1 MNIEA
6 FDLIDTAHFGTL
18 QDFMK
23 KYKKED
29 INKQNKYG
37 YSCLHRAI
45 GGHHWD
51 TVNFL
56 LDEGIDINLKDKE
69 GNTALHYM
77 VDHMEFNYE
86 EGIKVIKRLLDMGAD
101 VNEPDKDGTTPLIS
115 ASYKT
120 KQPEGFERWK
130 LFLQYNPD
138 IYKEDNFGC
147 SCYSNAKDNCNPKTI
162 NNPKLWNYLVEN
174 GFIKDEESER

>member
-18 QDFMK
+18 QDFIK

-86 EGIKVIKRLLDMGAD
+86 EGMKVIKRLLDMGAE
-101 VNEPDKDGTTPLIS
+101 VNEPYKNGTTPLME
-115 ASYKT
+115 ATAKT
-120 KQPEGFERWK
+120 IQKEGFERWK

-138 IYKEDNFGC
+138 IYKEDADGY
-147 SCYSNAKDNCNPKTI
+147 SCYSMAKEYCDPKTC
-162 NNPKLWNYLVEN
+162 NFPKLWNYLVEN
-174 GFIKDEESER
+174 GFIKDGEAK

>member
-18 QDFMK
+18 QDFIK

-86 EGIKVIKRLLDMGAD
+86 EGLKVIKRLLDMGAE
-101 VNEPDKDGTTPLIS
+101 VNEPDKNGTTPLME
-115 ASYKT
+115 ATAKT
-120 KQPEGFERWK
+120 IQKEGFDRWK

-138 IYKEDNFGC
+138 IYKEDADGY
-147 SCYSNAKDNCNPKTI
+147 SCYSMAKEYCDPKTC
-162 NNPKLWNYLVEN
+162 NFPKLWNYLVEN
-174 GFIKDEESER
+174 GFIKDGEAK

>member
-1 MNIEA
+1 MNM
-6 FDLIDTAHFGTL
+6 IDTAKYGT
-18 QDFMK
+18 FEEFK
-23 KYKKED
+23 SVYNKKELNSHD
-29 INKQNKYG
+29 SYG
-37 YSCLHRAI
+37 YTCLHNAI
-45 GGHHWD
+45 GGHNWN

-56 LDEGIDINLKDKE
+56 LDEGIDVNLKDKK
-69 GNTALHYM
+69 GSTALLYM

-101 VNEPDKDGTTPLIS
+101 VNEPDKNGTTPLIS
-115 ASYKT
+115 ASFKA

-138 IYKEDNFGC
+138 IYKENKFGR
-147 SCYSNAKDNCNPKTI
+147 SCYSKAKDNCNPKTI

>member
-51 TVNFL
+51 TVKFL

-69 GNTALHYM
+69 GNTALRYM

-86 EGIKVIKRLLDMGAD
+86 EGMRVIKRLLDMGAD
-101 VNEPDKDGTTPLIS
+101 VNEPDKNGTTPLME
-115 ASYKT
+115 ATAKT
-120 KQPEGFERWK
+120 IQKEGFERWK

-138 IYKEDNFGC
+138 IYKEDADGY
-147 SCYSNAKDNCNPKTI
+147 SCYSMAKEYCDPKTC
-162 NNPKLWNYLVEN
+162 NFPKLWNYLVEN
-174 GFIKDEESER
+174 GFVKGEEAK

>member
-1 MNIEA
+1 MNFEVMDV
-6 FDLIDTAHFGTL
+6 FDAAEEGTL
-18 QDFMK
+18 DQFK
-23 KYKKED
+23 RKFKREELNSKS
-29 INKQNKYG
+29 KYG
-37 YSCLHRAI
+37 YSLLHMAI
-45 GGHHWD
+45 AGHHWD

-56 LDEGIDINLKDKE
+56 LDEGIDINLKDKN
-69 GNTALHYM
+69 GNTALLYM

-174 GFIKDEESER
+174 GFIKDGEAK

>member
-37 YSCLHRAI
+37 YSCLHRSI

-86 EGIKVIKRLLDMGAD
+86 EGMKVIKRLLDMGAD
-101 VNEPDKDGTTPLIS
+101 VNEPDKNGTTPLME
-115 ASYKT
+115 ATAKT
-120 KQPEGFERWK
+120 IQKEGFDRWK

-138 IYKEDNFGC
+138 IYKEDADGY
-147 SCYSNAKDNCNPKTI
+147 SCYSMAKEYCDPKTC
-162 NNPKLWNYLVEN
+162 NFPKLWNYLVEN
-174 GFIKDEESER
+174 GFIKDEETK